1 MDILVI
7 FFKFEIQFLRSD
19 LMKFILTDEFIEKF
33 PDTIIGVVVV
43 ENIDN
48 KGSDQ
53 QALEILRNEEKQ
65 IRELFSLVNFS
76 EYPFIKSW
84 RKAFKLFGAKDYR
97 SSHEALIK
105 RILKGGETRQ
115 INKLVD
121 LYNSISL
128 KYKTP
133 VGGDDLDKT
142 EGNMYVKIAK
152 GNERFAMLGSDEI
165 TNPKEGE
172 VVYSDENDILCRRW
186 NWREADKAKFTE
198 ETKKAILFI
207 DAISPLTEDVV
218 KSAANELAVLVK
230 KFCNAETRIFVL
242 NKENREAEY

>member
-1 MDILVI
+1 
-7 FFKFEIQFLRSD
+7 
-19 LMKFILTDEFIEKF
+19 MKFILADEFLEKF
-33 PDTIIGVVVV
+33 PGTIIGVVIASNINNK
-43 ENIDN
+43 ENND
-48 KGSDQ
+48 DV
-53 QALEILRNEEKQ
+53 LEIVRNEEKK
-65 IRELFSLVNFS
+65 IKEILSLENFS

-84 RKAFKLFGAKDYR
+84 RWAFKDFGAKDYR

-133 VGGDDLDKT
+133 VGGDDLDKV

-152 GNERFAMLGSDEI
+152 GDERFIMLGSDGI

-172 VVYSDENDILCRRW
+172 VVYADENDVLCRRW
-186 NWREADKAKFTE
+186 NWREGNKAKFTD
-198 ETKKAILFI
+198 ETKRAILFVDVI
-207 DAISPLTEDVV
+207 PPLTEEIVRV
-218 KSAANELAVLVK
+218 ATNELADLVRK
-230 KFCNAETRIFVL
+230 YCNAETKVFIL
-242 NKENREAEY
+242 DKNNREIDF

>member
-1 MDILVI
+1 
-7 FFKFEIQFLRSD
+7 
-19 LMKFILTDEFIEKF
+19 MKFILADEFLENF
-33 PDTIIGVVVV
+33 PGTIIGVVIAS
-43 ENIDN
+43 NIDN
-48 KGSDQ
+48 KENNDDV
-53 QALEILRNEEKQ
+53 LEIVRNEENK
-65 IRELFSLVNFS
+65 IKEILSLENFF

-84 RKAFKLFGAKDYR
+84 RRAFKNFGAKDYK

-133 VGGDDLDKT
+133 VGGDDLDKV

-152 GNERFAMLGSDEI
+152 GNERFIMLGSDET

-172 VVYSDENDILCRRW
+172 VVYADDNDILCRRW
-186 NWREADKAKFTE
+186 NWREGNKAKFTN
-198 ETKKAILFI
+198 ETKKAILFVDVI
-207 DAISPLTEDVV
+207 PPLTEEIVRV
-218 KSAANELAVLVK
+218 ATNELADLVRK
-230 KFCNAETRIFVL
+230 YCNAETKVFILDKNNSEINF
-242 NKENREAEY
+242 